1 MDFCEAV
8 LHTTTLMY
16 CKASQGSRDVF
27 SLNQENRSDMTFVAS
42 DTKISPKALKPE
54 GINYIMVKD
63 LNL

>member
-27 SLNQENRSDMTFVAS
+27 SLNQRNRSDMTFVA
-42 DTKISPKALKPE
+42 
-54 GINYIMVKD
+54 
-63 LNL
+63 